1 MYDHAKIGVVVPA
14 YNEEKM
20 IGKVLET
27 MPHFV
32 DKILIV
38 DDHSQDHTAE
48 VVGNYKTQ
56 FGSRLDIIRLPVN
69 QGVGGAVLTGYRRSV
84 ELGLDVVAVMAG
96 DAQMA
101 PEELEQ
107 IIAPVANGDAA
118 YTKGN
123 RLFTG
128 EAWSKMPR
136 YRYFGNNILSMLTK
150 IASGYWH
157 IADSQG
163 GYTAISRHAL
173 TMLDLSQISKG
184 YEFENSMLIHLNV
197 FNLPVVNIPVK
208 PIYGIGEISGI
219 RLWEVIPSMSWYLLR
234 GFFWRLREKY
244 VIRDFHPLLLF
255 YSVGLLLL
263 ALGLPLGLYLVGYR
277 LFVGVAS
284 ATSAILSAMMGLSG
298 MQFLLFAM
306 WLDMEYTRQG
316 IRTVKIPSHTAE

>member
-1 MYDHAKIGVVVPA
+1 MYNHAKIGVVVPA
-14 YNEEKM
+14 YNEERM

-32 DKILIV
+32 DKILVV
-38 DDHSQDHTAE
+38 DDHSQDHTIQ
-48 VVGNYKTQ
+48 VVEGYKPQ
-56 FGSRLDIIRLPVN
+56 FGSRLDIISLPVN
-69 QGVGGAVLTGYRRSV
+69 QGVGGAVLAGYQRSV
-84 ELGLDVVAVMAG
+84 ELELDVVAVMAG

-101 PEELEQ
+101 PEELEP
-107 IIAPVANGDAA
+107 IIAPIANGEAA

-128 EAWSKMPR
+128 EAWNKMPR

-163 GYTAISRHAL
+163 GYTAIARQAL
-173 TMLDLSQISKG
+173 TMLNLKQISKG

-197 FNLPVVNIPVK
+197 FNFPVINIPVK

-219 RLWEVIPSMSWYLLR
+219 RLWKVIPSMSWYLLH

-255 YSVGLLLL
+255 YSVGLLLF
-263 ALGLPLGLYLVGYR
+263 ALGFPLGLYLVGYR
-277 LFVGVAS
+277 LFVGIAS
-284 ATSAILSAMMGLSG
+284 ATSAILSAMMVLSG

-306 WLDMEYTRQG
+306 WLDMEYTRQVV
-316 IRTVKIPSHTAE
+316 RTTRIPSHLRE